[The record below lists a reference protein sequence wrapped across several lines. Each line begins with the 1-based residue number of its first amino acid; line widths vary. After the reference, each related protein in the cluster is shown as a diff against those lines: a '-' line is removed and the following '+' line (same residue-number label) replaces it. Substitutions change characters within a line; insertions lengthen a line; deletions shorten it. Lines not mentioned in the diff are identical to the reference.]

1 MAHIFSAIALL
12 IIMWAQTNNFFP
24 LSGIIPQPVGWE
36 YMARGHLTNIVI
48 FYSVIVFF
56 KQNRTLYHC
65 IPAAVGLIAGVLL
78 LSNIYGYYIQQGLQ
92 CLLLSIVGHFSYQFY
107 KLIPR
112 YSYQLKILFSMSACY
127 HIGTLCLHAFLMIFF
142 TPVAHP
148 NPLTP
153 SLKVHVG
160 LFWWT
165 PLISMILLCCW
176 NIYYYHSR
184 KAAKNFDPNQSY
196 IIHFLPLKDGV
207 RTWLCFLFSMLP
219 IPHYAVY
226 GFHERKQEWGI
237 WKYSKKENGLVF
249 HPLSS
254 GKLDK
259 LFKWGLVL
267 ICEPVKIINRL
278 DPLVGKVPYNIWT
291 GDTCH
296 KLAKYIKGELPFDD
310 TWFKIARS

>member
-1 MAHIFSAIALL
+1 MTQIFSAIALL

-24 LSGIIPQPVGWE
+24 LSGIIPQAVGWE
-36 YMARGHLTNIVI
+36 YMAKGHMTNII
-48 FYSVIVFF
+48 ICHSFIVFF
-56 KQNRTLYHC
+56 KKNRTLHHC
-65 IPAAVGLIAGVLL
+65 IPAAIGLIAGCLL
-78 LSNIYGYYIQQGLQ
+78 LSNIYSYYIQQILQ

-127 HIGTLCLHAFLMIFF
+127 HIGTLCLHVFLMIFF

-165 PLISMILLCCW
+165 PLISIICLCCW
-176 NIYYYHSR
+176 NLYCHHSR

-207 RTWLCFLFSMLP
+207 RTWLIFIFSMLP

-226 GFHERKQEWGI
+226 GFHEIKQEWGV
-237 WKYSKKENGLVF
+237 WKFSKKENGLVF
-249 HPLSS
+249 YPLSS
-254 GKLDK
+254 GKLDS
-259 LFKWGLVL
+259 LFRRGLIL
-267 ICEPVKIINRL
+267 ICEPVKIRHRL
-278 DPLVGKVPYNIWT
+278 EPLEGNVPYNIWT

-296 KLAKYIKGELPFDD
+296 KLVKYIKGELLFDD
-310 TWFKIARS
+310 SWFKIARG